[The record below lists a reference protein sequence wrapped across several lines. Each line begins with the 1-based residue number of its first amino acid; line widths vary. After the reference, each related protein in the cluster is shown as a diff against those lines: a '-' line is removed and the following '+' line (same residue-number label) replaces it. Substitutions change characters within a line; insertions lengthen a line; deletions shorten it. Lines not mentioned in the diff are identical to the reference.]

1 MYHIMKE
8 FVTNKINARNYLNF
22 DQLLSQNI
30 DAKASK
36 ATETNPA
43 NNFEAPVTFLTH
55 HDKPPNPLVE
65 FPTYKDI
72 LTPQA
77 VHPVGPEVLQFK
89 AAAPNPAV
97 EKQTPFPTK

>member
-1 MYHIMKE
+1 M
-8 FVTNKINARNYLNF
+8 F
-22 DQLLSQNI
+22 QNI

-55 HDKPPNPLVE
+55 HERPPYPLVE

-77 VHPVGPEVLQFK
+77 VHPVGPDVLQFK
-89 AAAPNPAV
+89 AADPAAPS
-97 EKQTPFPTK
+97 EKQTPFPTI